1 MKLSDYVIH
10 WGKDRPDHA
19 FLSLDGKTITYGE
32 ADAFTKGKG
41 ESLPQEVHGKVV
53 ALYLTDP
60 ASQVL
65 WFLAVERAGAV
76 PLLVHEYI
84 KGERFEE
91 LFDARPIDFF
101 LTDSETGGVSVSKR
115 EDGLFFGRI
124 KDTGIT
130 RKEGV
135 AVLTSGSS
143 GLSKILFRRVES
155 WADFFPV
162 QNKAFGVDGD
172 SILYTQGSMAF
183 TGNLNMLFSFM
194 AEGAVIAGTMKVL
207 PRTWMKEI
215 ISLHATHIYMIPSK
229 LYPLSRMNGSSDSV
243 KYILTGSQ
251 LMTERILTGL
261 KKRFPKSD
269 TVMYYG
275 ASELNYVSCIRGSKI
290 LEMPDSVGKPFP
302 GVNVTIKDGEI
313 FVESPYRVEDIPLPF
328 TCHDLG
334 YFDKD
339 GWLHFTGRREDVYNI
354 KGNHVS
360 RQRVISHILMTEGI
374 DEAELLAVPS
384 ENGLRLIAFVA
395 GDDVPDT
402 RTMIRK
408 LHEKLE
414 IWEIPHRF
422 IRVKSIPK
430 RSTGKTDKDA
440 LLKILEESK
449 E

>member
-1 MKLSDYVIH
+1 M
-10 WGKDRPDHA
+10 
-19 FLSLDGKTITYGE
+19 
-32 ADAFTKGKG
+32 
-41 ESLPQEVHGKVV
+41 
-53 ALYLTDP
+53 
-60 ASQVL
+60 
-65 WFLAVERAGAV
+65 
-76 PLLVHEYI
+76 
-84 KGERFEE
+84 
-91 LFDARPIDFF
+91 
-101 LTDSETGGVSVSKR
+101 
-115 EDGLFFGRI
+115 
-124 KDTGIT
+124 
-130 RKEGV
+130 
-135 AVLTSGSS
+135 
-143 GLSKILFRRVES
+143 
-155 WADFFPV
+155 
-162 QNKAFGVDGD
+162 QNKAFGVDGN

>member
-1 MKLSDYVIH
+1 MKLSDYVIR

-41 ESLPQEVHGKVV
+41 ESLPEEVHGKVV

-84 KGERFEE
+84 KGERLEE

-172 SILYTQGSMAF
+172 SILYTPVSY
-183 TGNLNMLFSFM
+183 THL
-194 AEGAVIAGTMKVL
+194 TL
-207 PRTWMKEI
+207 PT
-215 ISLHATHIYMIPSK
+215 T
-229 LYPLSRMNGSSDSV
+229 
-243 KYILTGSQ
+243 
-251 LMTERILTGL
+251 
-261 KKRFPKSD
+261 
-269 TVMYYG
+269 
-275 ASELNYVSCIRGSKI
+275 
-290 LEMPDSVGKPFP
+290 
-302 GVNVTIKDGEI
+302 
-313 FVESPYRVEDIPLPF
+313 
-328 TCHDLG
+328 
-334 YFDKD
+334 
-339 GWLHFTGRREDVYNI
+339 
-354 KGNHVS
+354 
-360 RQRVISHILMTEGI
+360 
-374 DEAELLAVPS
+374 
-384 ENGLRLIAFVA
+384 
-395 GDDVPDT
+395 
-402 RTMIRK
+402 
-408 LHEKLE
+408 
-414 IWEIPHRF
+414 
-422 IRVKSIPK
+422 
-430 RSTGKTDKDA
+430 
-440 LLKILEESK
+440 
-449 E
+449 

>member
-1 MKLSDYVIH
+1 MKLSDYVIR

-41 ESLPQEVHGKVV
+41 ESLPEEVHGKVV
-53 ALYLTDP
+53 A
-60 ASQVL
+60 
-65 WFLAVERAGAV
+65 
-76 PLLVHEYI
+76 
-84 KGERFEE
+84 

-207 PRTWMKEI
+207 PRTWM
-215 ISLHATHIYMIPSK
+215 
-229 LYPLSRMNGSSDSV
+229 
-243 KYILTGSQ
+243 
-251 LMTERILTGL
+251 
-261 KKRFPKSD
+261 FPAHD
-269 TVMYYG
+269 R
-275 ASELNYVSCIRGSKI
+275 A
-290 LEMPDSVGKPFP
+290 D
-302 GVNVTIKDGEI
+302 
-313 FVESPYRVEDIPLPF
+313 PYRP
-328 TCHDLG
+328 
-334 YFDKD
+334 
-339 GWLHFTGRREDVYNI
+339 
-354 KGNHVS
+354 
-360 RQRVISHILMTEGI
+360 
-374 DEAELLAVPS
+374 
-384 ENGLRLIAFVA
+384 
-395 GDDVPDT
+395 
-402 RTMIRK
+402 
-408 LHEKLE
+408 
-414 IWEIPHRF
+414 
-422 IRVKSIPK
+422 
-430 RSTGKTDKDA
+430 
-440 LLKILEESK
+440 
-449 E
+449 